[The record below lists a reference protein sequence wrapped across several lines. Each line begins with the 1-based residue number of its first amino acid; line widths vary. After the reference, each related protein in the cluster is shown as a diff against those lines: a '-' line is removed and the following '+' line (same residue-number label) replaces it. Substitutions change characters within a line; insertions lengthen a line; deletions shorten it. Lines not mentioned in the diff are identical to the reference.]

1 MANGDFQ
8 KVGND
13 LEGTLDKFFR
23 QAPALPKGG
32 RDVLVAIAPWI
43 ALIFGIL
50 GVFAG
55 LALVGVSPL
64 GMFGGVNMAV
74 GALVS
79 GVLAIVGSVLMI
91 MAFPGLR
98 AHAMKGWMLLFWS
111 EVVSVLSNVLN
122 LNLLGAV
129 VGGLIGFYLLYQI
142 KSYYKK

>member
-1 MANGDFQ
+1 MAKGDFQ

-13 LEGTLDKFFR
+13 LEGSLDKFFR
-23 QAPALPKGG
+23 QAPQLPKGG

-50 GVFAG
+50 GIVGG

-64 GMFGGVNMAV
+64 GIFGGIHFATS
-74 GALVS
+74 AFLT
-79 GVLAIVGSVLMI
+79 GVLAIVSSVLMV

-98 AHAMKGWMLLFWS
+98 AHSRKAWMLLFWS
-111 EVVSVLSNVLN
+111 EVISVVSNVVN
-122 LNLLGAV
+122 LQLVGAV

-142 KSYYKK
+142 KSYYK